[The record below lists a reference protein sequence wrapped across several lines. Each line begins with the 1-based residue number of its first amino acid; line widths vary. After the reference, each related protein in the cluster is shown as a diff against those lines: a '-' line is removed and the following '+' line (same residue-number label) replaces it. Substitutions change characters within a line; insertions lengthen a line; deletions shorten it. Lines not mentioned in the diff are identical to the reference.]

1 MQEYVICVAWTVIL
15 FEYQNLM
22 VIYTNQDHTA
32 LFSLQQLGVLLNK
45 DPNKLINWIIH
56 GRDDFLKYEILYELL
71 EWQSASSDPV
81 SSNI

>member
-1 MQEYVICVAWTVIL
+1 MQECLICIAWTVIL
-15 FEYQNLM
+15 FEYQYSDG
-22 VIYTNQDHTA
+22 YTNQEHTA
-32 LFSLQQLGVLLNK
+32 LSSLQQLGVLLNK

-71 EWQSASSDPV
+71 EWQSDSSDPV